1 MRVTDANDTARRFRA
16 WVDGTLVED
25 RAYTAEENAAVDAVA
40 VARNRETNRT
50 ILLDRAAAALA
61 ANTTAIAALT
71 PLETQVSFNN
81 TQRDQA
87 LRDLAR
93 QVVTLSK
100 ENNALIRLLV
110 GATRP
115 NTLDST
121 E

>member
-1 MRVTDANDTARRFRA
+1 MIRREWDEQARRVRT
-16 WVDGTLVED
+16 WIDGVLTED
-25 RAYTAEENAAVDAVA
+25 RPFTPAEDAATTAAATTAA
-40 VARNRETNRT
+40 RETNRT

-61 ANTTAIAALT
+61 ANTAAIAALT

-115 NTLDST
+115 DALDST